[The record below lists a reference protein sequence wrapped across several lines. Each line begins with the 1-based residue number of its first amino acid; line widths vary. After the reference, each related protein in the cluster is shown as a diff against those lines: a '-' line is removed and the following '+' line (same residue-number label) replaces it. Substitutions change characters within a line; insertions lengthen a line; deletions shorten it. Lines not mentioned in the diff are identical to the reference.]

1 MALPVL
7 NESPIYELKQPS
19 TGEVKRFRP
28 FLVRE
33 QKNLLIANES
43 KDPRQMMN
51 AILNAIQNCVEDI
64 DISRVST
71 TDADYMFTMIRSKSV
86 GESSTVVY
94 KCTECQHSNKI
105 DIDLTA
111 VEVSGNE
118 QSNTIK
124 LNDQVSIRMKH
135 PTYMDMIQNSALDN
149 PDQYVETTLSTM
161 TACIDAVLTE
171 EEQISLK
178 DETKESIENFINS
191 LTTQQFN
198 QIREYI
204 DNIPTMKYTS
214 KFECESCHADNHF
227 TLEGMQDFF
236 S

>member
-7 NESPIYELKQPS
+7 NESPVYELKQPS
-19 TGEVKRFRP
+19 TGEIKRFRP

-43 KDPRQMMN
+43 QDPRQMMN
-51 AILNAIQNCVEDI
+51 AILNSIQNCVEDV
-64 DISRVST
+64 DITRVST

-86 GESSTVVY
+86 GESTSVVY
-94 KCTECQHSNKI
+94 KCKECGHSNKVE
-105 DIDLTA
+105 IDLTK
-111 VEVSGNE
+111 VEVNGE
-118 QSNTIK
+118 KQSNTIK
-124 LNDQVSIRMKH
+124 LTDQVSIRMKH

-149 PDQYVETTLSTM
+149 PDKYVETTLSTI

-191 LTTQQFN
+191 LTTQQF
-198 QIREYI
+198 EKVMKYI
-204 DNIPTMKYTS
+204 NSIPTMKYTS
-214 KFECESCHADNHF
+214 KFECESCHADNNF

>member
-19 TGEVKRFRP
+19 TGEMKRFRP
-28 FLVRE
+28 FLVKE

-178 DETKESIENFINS
+178 NETKESIENFINS

>member
-19 TGEVKRFRP
+19 TGEMKRFRP
-28 FLVRE
+28 FLVKE

>member
-7 NESPIYELKQPS
+7 NENPIYELKQPS

-51 AILNAIQNCVEDI
+51 AILSAIQNCVENV

-86 GESSTVVY
+86 GETTTVVY
-94 KCTECQHSNKI
+94 KCKACDHSNKV
-105 DIDLTA
+105 DIDLNEVI
-111 VEVSGNE
+111 VEGE
-118 QSNTIK
+118 AQSDVIK
-124 LNDQVSIRMKH
+124 LTDQVSIRMKQ
-135 PTYMDMIQNSALDN
+135 PTYMDMMQNAVLDN
-149 PDQYVETTLSTM
+149 PDKYVETTFSTI
-161 TACIDAVLTE
+161 TSCIDAVLTE
-171 EEQISLK
+171 EDQISLK
-178 DETKESIENFINS
+178 DEPKESIENFINS
-191 LTTQQFN
+191 LTSEQFEK
-198 QIREYI
+198 ISKHI
-204 DNIPTMKYTS
+204 DNMPTMKYTS
-214 KFECESCHADNHF
+214 MFECESCHEDNHF

>member
-7 NESPIYELKQPS
+7 NENPIYELKQPS
-19 TGEVKRFRP
+19 TGEMKRFRP

-51 AILNAIQNCVEDI
+51 AILSAIQSCVENVDI
-64 DISRVST
+64 TKVST

-86 GESSTVVY
+86 GETTTIVY
-94 KCTECQHSNKI
+94 KCQECEHSNKI
-105 DIDLTA
+105 DIDLS
-111 VEVSGNE
+111 EVIVDGE
-118 QSNTIK
+118 AQSEIVK
-124 LNDQVSIRMKH
+124 LTDQVAVKMKQ
-135 PTYMDMIQNSALDN
+135 PTYMDMMQNAVLDN
-149 PDQYVETTLSTM
+149 TDKYVETTFSTI
-161 TACIDAVLTE
+161 TSCIDSVLTE

-178 DETKESIENFINS
+178 DEPKESIENFINS
-191 LTTQQFN
+191 LTSEQFEK
-198 QIREYI
+198 ISKYI
-204 DNIPTMKYTS
+204 DNMPTMKYTS